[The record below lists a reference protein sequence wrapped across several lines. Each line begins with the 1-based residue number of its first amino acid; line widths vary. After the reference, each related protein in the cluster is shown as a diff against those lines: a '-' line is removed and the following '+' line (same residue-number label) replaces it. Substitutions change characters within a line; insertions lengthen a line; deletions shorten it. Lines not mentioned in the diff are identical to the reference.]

1 MTLYQERILTR
12 VLSFSER
19 VAGIESIRQRVADGA
34 TGHVLEIGSGIGSN
48 LVYYPRSI
56 VSLTTVEANRAMNL
70 RARRRIRGLEF
81 PIDTREGSIESLPMR
96 DRTFDTVVSTF
107 TLCAVADPD
116 AVLAEV
122 FRVLK
127 PGGRLLFAE
136 SALSAD
142 EKLARWQT
150 RVTPFLQR
158 FGGGYSVDRR
168 IAELITNAGLR
179 LQRVEA
185 YDCAELPRI
194 LGHLCEGCAAKDL

>member
-1 MTLYQERILTR
+1 MSLYQERILTR
-12 VLSFSER
+12 ILALSER
-19 VAGIESIRQRVADGA
+19 VPGVEAIRQRIADGA

-81 PIDTREGSIESLPMR
+81 PIDTREGSVDALPMK

-107 TLCAVADPD
+107 TLCAVADPET
-116 AVLAEV
+116 VLTEV

-136 SALSAD
+136 SALCGD
-142 EKLARWQT
+142 DKLARWQL
-150 RVTPFLQR
+150 RLTPLLQR
-158 FGGGYSVDRR
+158 LGGGYRVDRR
-168 IAELITNAGLR
+168 IAELIANAGFSLR
-179 LQRVEA
+179 RVES
-185 YDCAELPRI
+185 YDCADLPRAI
-194 LGHLCEGCAAKDL
+194 GHFCEGCAAKDL